1 MKPHGYKTSC
11 FYLRA
16 ANGLHKLLPLF
27 GTIIHFSAWS
37 ALLQKLQTLRK
48 VRCKDI

>member
-1 MKPHGYKTSC
+1 MKPRNYNTSC

-16 ANGLHKLLPLF
+16 ANGSYKLTSLF
-27 GTIIHFSAWS
+27 GTIIHLSAWS

-48 VRCKDI
+48 VSKEI